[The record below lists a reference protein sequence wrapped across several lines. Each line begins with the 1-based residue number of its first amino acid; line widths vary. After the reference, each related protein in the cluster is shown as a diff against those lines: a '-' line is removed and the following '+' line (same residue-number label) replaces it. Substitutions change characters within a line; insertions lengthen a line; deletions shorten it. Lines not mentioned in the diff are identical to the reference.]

1 MRESF
6 LLGNEVTWNVKE
18 EKDMMFGFW
27 LIIAL
32 VVFAFYRM
40 SDHGSRM
47 HTCHHTESDADTA
60 VNSALK
66 TLNERYAKGEIS
78 QEEYRTKKQDLTK

>member
-1 MRESF
+1 
-6 LLGNEVTWNVKE
+6 
-18 EKDMMFGFW
+18 MMFGFW

-40 SDHGSRM
+40 SDNGSRM
-47 HTCHHTESDADTA
+47 HTCHRSENDVSTN
-60 VNSALK
+60 VNSALQI
-66 TLNERYAKGEIS
+66 LNERYAKGEIS